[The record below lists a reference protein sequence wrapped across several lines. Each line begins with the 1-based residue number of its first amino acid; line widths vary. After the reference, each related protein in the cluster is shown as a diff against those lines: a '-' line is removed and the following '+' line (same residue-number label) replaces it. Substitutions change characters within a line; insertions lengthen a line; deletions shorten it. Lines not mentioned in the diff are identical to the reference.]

1 MSVLHEVMQRG
12 WTAPTA
18 PVETPQSLRA
28 AHPDM
33 PAAFTVRMATA
44 LDIARVDAA
53 KDKLGL
59 IKAMV
64 DSIASAD
71 AGGATDALRAALGTD
86 GSTPESYGRQV
97 EFLLLCV
104 VEPALDRESVLWLG
118 RHFPMFFSALFGAIM
133 RLTGDQAQLG
143 ESPGSGIAPS

>member
-1 MSVLHEVMQRG
+1 MSLLHEVMQRA
-12 WTAPTA
+12 WTVPTA
-18 PVETPQSLRA
+18 TVDTPAALRA

-33 PAAFTVRMATA
+33 PATFTVRMATA

-59 IKAMV
+59 LKAMA
-64 DSIASAD
+64 DAMASAD
-71 AGGATDALRAALGTD
+71 AGGTADALSAALGTD

-97 EFLLLCV
+97 EFVLLCLTD
-104 VEPALDRESVLWLG
+104 PPPNRDAVLWLG
-118 RHFPMFFSALFGAIM
+118 RHFPMFFNALFGAIM
-133 RLTGDQAQLG
+133 RLTGEQAQLG

>member
-1 MSVLHEVMQRG
+1 MSILHEVMQRG
-12 WTAPTA
+12 WSVPTA
-18 PVETPQSLRA
+18 PVETPAALRA

-59 IKAMV
+59 IKAMA
-64 DSIASAD
+64 DAIASSD
-71 AGGATDALRAALGTD
+71 AGGSADALRAALGTD
-86 GSTPESYGRQV
+86 GSTPEAYGRQV

-104 VEPALDRESVLWLG
+104 VEPALDRDSALWLG

-143 ESPGSGIAPS
+143 ESPGSGTALS